1 MREGQMVSILLAL
14 VTSAAP
20 VAAPAQAPR
29 AADST
34 QIAIVVANAA
44 TRTLLEN
51 VEVVIGGRERVM
63 RTDYV
68 GEVSFFQRRNTVLKV
83 SIRQTGY
90 APMDTSIQVGNVD
103 WIHITLLLDT
113 KTQQLPAASV
123 TAEAP
128 VPLSSNLAGYERR
141 KAENKG
147 KYITPE
153 QLRESH
159 DRRLVELIERI
170 PGLRLD
176 AAPGGQV
183 IPLARSGPTS
193 FVKGGNLTPNQASG
207 RDAAAA
213 SPGYCE
219 VAVFVDGMFLKDP
232 DLGTFRAPGY
242 AAVEF
247 YTASNIPPEFK
258 RPGTQCGVLLIWT
271 R

>member
-1 MREGQMVSILLAL
+1 MFSTFLVLAVTASSLAPSPVS
-14 VTSAAP
+14 
-20 VAAPAQAPR
+20 QASR
-29 AADST
+29 SADST

-51 VEVVIGGRERVM
+51 VEVVIGDRERVM

-83 SIRQTGY
+83 SVRLTGY

-103 WIHITLLLDT
+103 WIHVTLLLET
-113 KTQQLPAASV
+113 RTQQLPAATV
-123 TAEAP
+123 TAAAP
-128 VPLSSNLAGYERR
+128 APLSSNLAGYEKR

-147 KYITPE
+147 RYITPE
-153 QLRESH
+153 QLHESH

-170 PGLRLD
+170 PGVRLD

-207 RDAAAA
+207 RDGAAAG
-213 SPGYCE
+213 PGYCE
-219 VAVFVDGMFLKDP
+219 VAVFIDGMFMKDP
-232 DLGTFRAPGY
+232 DLGSFRAPGY

-258 RPGTQCGVLLIWT
+258 RPGTQCGVLLLWT